1 MKKYFEAALLRL
13 AAFIIDRNV
22 QRAGVVSRKDNNWLF
37 EAHFELH
44 AIANRITKDYNE
56 I

>member
-1 MKKYFEAALLRL
+1 MRKYFEAGLLRL
-13 AAFIIDRNV
+13 AAWIIDRNV
-22 QRAGVVSRKDNNWLF
+22 QRAGVTSRKDNNWLF

-44 AIANRITKDYNE
+44 EVANRISREYNE